1 MRSVASKQ
9 MSQLFLVYFQHLQY
23 LNIYTLCTSKVQA
36 SGSAV
41 ASGAV
46 GAKPEIL
53 AADFSS
59 SLVVSSP
66 SMYISHSLNS
76 R

>member
-1 MRSVASKQ
+1 MRSMASKQ

-41 ASGAV
+41 GGAV

-53 AADFSS
+53 AADLSS

-66 SMYISHSLNS
+66 SM
-76 R
+76 